1 MSGKDGAFYT
11 TTNQTVVHLCKN
23 DEAHGNEDY
32 EFEVEAEVFPDGTYY
47 NVECPACG
55 YTQDGEV

>member
-23 DEAHGNEDY
+23 NEVHYGEDY
-32 EFEVEAEVFPDGTYY
+32 EFEIEAEVFPDGTYY
-47 NVECPACG
+47 NVICPQCG
-55 YTQDGEV
+55 SNQDGQL